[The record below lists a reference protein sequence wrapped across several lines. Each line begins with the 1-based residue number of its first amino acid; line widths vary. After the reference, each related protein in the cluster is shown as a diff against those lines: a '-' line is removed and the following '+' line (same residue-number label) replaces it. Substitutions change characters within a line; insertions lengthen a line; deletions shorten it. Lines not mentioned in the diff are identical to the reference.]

1 MYIEKRILGGPIIGV
16 MTAFH
21 YCTYIQTG
29 VTPLRSA
36 SLRGHAAVV
45 ELLLL
50 NGADV
55 SICDEVRTYIIIVHT
70 LLLVLLLYTCTSRT
84 HKT

>member
-1 MYIEKRILGGPIIGV
+1 M
-16 MTAFH
+16 
-21 YCTYIQTG
+21 
-29 VTPLRSA
+29 SA
-36 SLRGHAAVV
+36 SFNGHAAVV

-70 LLLVLLLYTCTSRT
+70 LLLVLLLS

>member
-1 MYIEKRILGGPIIGV
+1 MRMCIPS
-16 MTAFH
+16 
-21 YCTYIQTG
+21 CTYIQTG
-29 VTPLRSA
+29 DTPLMSA
-36 SLRGHAAVV
+36 SFNGHAAVV

-70 LLLVLLLYTCTSRT
+70 LLLVLLLS